1 MRAYKI
7 EMLVIDFDQ
16 LGERAIIETIETTRY
31 PNHCISPS
39 VRAIECRD
47 IGLWDDNHPLNNKN
61 KADAEYARLFAPAAQ
76 PVVLS
81 DEQISDLKDAIG
93 ETEYKYFGCYEFS
106 ESQHTAVD
114 VLVEVA
120 RMVIAA
126 KEQA

>member
-1 MRAYKI
+1 MKAYKI
-7 EMLVIDFDQ
+7 EMLIIDFDQ

-81 DEQISDLKDAIG
+81 DEQKRVIGTCLIAGEPLGLLSYQDARAIW
-93 ETEYKYFGCYEFS
+93 
-106 ESQHTAVD
+106 AI
-114 VLVEVA
+114 L
-120 RMVIAA
+120 AA

>member
-1 MRAYKI
+1 MKAYKI

-61 KADAEYARLFAPAAQ
+61 KADAEYTRLFAPTAQ
-76 PVVLS
+76 PVALS
-81 DEQISDLKDAIG
+81 DEELLGA
-93 ETEYKYFGCYEFS
+93 
-106 ESQHTAVD
+106 
-114 VLVEVA
+114 VA
-120 RMVIAA
+120 RGWCHVGHSHKIMDKELAQAIAIELRAILAA
-126 KEQA
+126 KEQEHGI